1 MERRLLKIV
10 MTIALIVGGLSV
22 SAQNYYVD
30 YDGIGPVKIDASLND
45 VPQTLAGLYDKAEVV
60 KEYDD
65 FEDMEYFKVTFY
77 LNGSERF
84 YARAT
89 NEGTIF
95 DVKMLTNELRTK
107 SGAYDQMPAR
117 EFIKLPG
124 VSVNVYAEADFSV
137 VEFTIDNIVFGV
149 DYYSYSASGQKKVDA
164 ASRTGVAPKFV
175 PADFLPEATVVLGG
189 FMF

>member
-1 MERRLLKIV
+1 MKKRLFKII
-10 MTIALIVGGLSV
+10 MTTALFIGGL
-22 SAQNYYVD
+22 AATAKTYYLE

-45 VPQTLAGLYDKAEVV
+45 VPQTLAELYDKTEVV

-65 FEDMEYFKVTFY
+65 FEDMEYFKVIFY

-84 YARAT
+84 YVRAT

-107 SGAYDQMPAR
+107 SGAYDQMPVR

-149 DYYSYSASGQKKVDA
+149 DYYSYSPSGQKKVDA

-175 PADFLPEATVVLGG
+175 PTDFLPEATVVLGG
-189 FMF
+189 FMY

>member
-1 MERRLLKIV
+1 MEKRLLRII
-10 MTIALIVGGLSV
+10 MAIALLIGSLSV
-22 SAQNYYVD
+22 TAQTYYVEF
-30 YDGIGPVKIDASLND
+30 DGIGPVKSDVNLNS
-45 VPQTLAGLYDKAEVV
+45 VPQIVVGLYDKAEVV

-65 FEDMEYFKVTFY
+65 FEDMEFFKVTFY

-89 NEGTIF
+89 EDGTIF

-107 SGAYDQMPAR
+107 SGAYDQMLAR

-137 VEFTIDNIVFGV
+137 VEFTIDNIVFGI

-164 ASRTGVAPKFV
+164 ASHTGVAPKFV
-175 PADFLPEATVVLGG
+175 PTDFLPEAVVVLGG